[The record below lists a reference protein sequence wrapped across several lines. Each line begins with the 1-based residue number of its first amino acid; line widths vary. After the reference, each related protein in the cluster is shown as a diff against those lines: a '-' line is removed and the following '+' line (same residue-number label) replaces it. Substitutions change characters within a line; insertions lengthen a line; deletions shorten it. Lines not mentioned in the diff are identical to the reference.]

1 MFIIRIL
8 SSLALVLL
16 ATACAQMETSI
27 PCQVLYEGKTFTQLT
42 DYVNPFIGT
51 GGHGHTFPGATVPFG
66 MVQLSPDTRLT
77 GWDGCSGY
85 HYSDS
90 IIFGFSHTHLS
101 GTGCSDYGDIL
112 VVPQVGQL
120 VLSNGL
126 PDNPKVGYGSP
137 FKHENE
143 EARPGYYRVKLE
155 KGPVEVELT
164 ATTRVGFHKYLF
176 PATQQARLMIDLT
189 HRDEVLASSLAI
201 IGNDEVV
208 GFRRSKS
215 WAADQH
221 VYFVAKFSKPFLA
234 SGIAIDDRPEIGLKK
249 AEGKNIKGWFEF
261 ESDGKEPILVKVG
274 ISAIS
279 TEGARKNLEAEIPG
293 WNFEEIVAQSD
304 AAWEKELSCI
314 TVKGGLITDR
324 VKFYTALYHAFI
336 APNVY
341 MDVDSLYRGR
351 DLQIHKAK
359 GFTYYTVFSL
369 WDTYRTLHPLFTLVK
384 KERTNDII
392 RTFLAQYTD
401 GGMLPVWE
409 LSANETWCMI
419 GYHSIPVI
427 ADAYLKGITQWDA
440 FLALE
445 AMVNSA
451 QQDHFGLK
459 YYKQLGYIP
468 VGYDNETVSK
478 TLEYA
483 YDDWCIAQMAAA
495 MGNTSVYQEFTH
507 RAQYYKNVFD
517 AESGFMRPRVN
528 GGFVSPFDPLE
539 VSHEFT
545 EANSW
550 QYSFYVP
557 HDINSYI
564 EMLGGDDAFIRKLD
578 QLFTTEAPK
587 KGRDLPDIT
596 GLIGQYAHGN
606 EPSHHI
612 AYLYSYAGQA
622 WKTQQMVRRI
632 MDEFYTACP
641 DGLIGNED
649 CGQMSAWLVM
659 SALGIYP
666 VTPSSD
672 VYVFGSPLFPE
683 AIIHFEDGR
692 SLTIRAENAG
702 SNSIYIRSTR
712 LDGEP
717 YKRSWISHFAMKSGK
732 ELSFEMSTK
741 PVKNFAAHP
750 DHRPYARIM
759 EEIIPSAPVVHPV
772 DSIFS
777 DKITVTLKHPDPKV
791 KIYFTIDG
799 SEPGIDSPL
808 YRRPFEIKATTTIR
822 ACAINEHGKMSTSA
836 KARFLKK

>member
-1 MFIIRIL
+1 MRINH
-8 SSLALVLL
+8 LVLGAFL
-16 ATACAQMETSI
+16 LFLMACAREKVTD
-27 PCQVLYEGKTFTQLT
+27 PCNEKYQGKSFTRLT

-51 GGHGHTFPGATVPFG
+51 DGHGHTFPGATVPFG

-112 VVPQVGQL
+112 VVPQVGSL

-126 PDNPKVGYGSP
+126 PDNPQAGYGSP

-143 EARPGYYRVKLE
+143 EARPGYYRVKLD

-176 PATQQARLMIDLT
+176 PVTSQARLLFDLT
-189 HRDEVLASSLAI
+189 HRDEVLASALEFT
-201 IGNDEVV
+201 GENEVV
-208 GFRRSKS
+208 GFRRSKQ

-221 VYFVAKFSKPFLA
+221 VYFVARFSRPFR
-234 SGIAIDDRPEIGLKK
+234 SYGIAIDDQLISGIKK
-249 AEGKNIKGWFEF
+249 AEGKNIKGWVEF
-261 ESDGKEPILVKVG
+261 ESNGKEPILLKVG
-274 ISAIS
+274 ISAVSI
-279 TEGARKNLEAEIPG
+279 EGARKNLEAEIPG
-293 WNFEEIVAQSD
+293 WNFEEIVTAAD
-304 AAWEKELSCI
+304 ASWEKELNRI
-314 TVKGGLITDR
+314 TVEGGALTDR
-324 VKFYTALYHAFI
+324 IKFYTALYHSFI

-351 DLQIHKAK
+351 DLQVHKAK

-369 WDTYRTLHPLFTLVK
+369 WDTYRTLHPLYTLVQ

-427 ADAYLKGITQWDA
+427 ADAYLKGINKWDA
-440 FLALE
+440 SLALK

-451 QQDHFGLK
+451 RQDHFSLK
-459 YYKQLGYIP
+459 CYKQMGYIP
-468 VGYDNETVSK
+468 VGCYHETVSK

-495 MGNTSVYQEFTH
+495 MGNTSVYKEFIH

-528 GGFVSPFDPLE
+528 GGFVHPFDPLE

-557 HDINSYI
+557 HDINTYM
-564 EMLGGDDAFIRKLD
+564 EMLGGEAAFANKLD
-578 QLFTTEAPK
+578 QLFSTEAPT

-666 VTPSSD
+666 VTPASD
-672 VYVFGSPLFPE
+672 VYVFGTPLFPK
-683 AIIHFEDGR
+683 ATLNFEDGR
-692 SLTIRAENAG
+692 TFTISADKADKG
-702 SNSIYIRSTR
+702 HIYIRSAQ

-717 YKRSWISHFAMKSGK
+717 YKRSWISHFAVESGK
-732 ELSFEMSTK
+732 ELVFKMSDKPEKSFGA
-741 PVKNFAAHP
+741 NP
-750 DHRPYARIM
+750 DERPFSRIM
-759 EEIIPSAPVVHPV
+759 EEVIPAVPVVSPT
-772 DSIFS
+772 DSLF
-777 DKITVTLKHPDPKV
+777 DGKIRVSLNHYDPKV
-791 KIYFTIDG
+791 KIYFTTDG
-799 SEPGIDSPL
+799 SMPGAGSSL
-808 YRRPFEIKATTTIR
+808 YRRPLEIDKTTR
-822 ACAINEHGKMSTSA
+822 LKACAGNAEGKLSPSLEA
-836 KARFLKK
+836 NFIKK

>member
-1 MFIIRIL
+1 MRINH
-8 SSLALVLL
+8 LL
-16 ATACAQMETSI
+16 LGAFLLFLMACAREKVTD
-27 PCQVLYEGKTFTQLT
+27 PCNEKYQGKSFTRLT

-112 VVPQVGQL
+112 VVPQVGSL

-126 PDNPKVGYGSP
+126 PDNPQAGYGSP

-143 EARPGYYRVKLE
+143 EARPGYYRVKLD

-164 ATTRVGFHKYLF
+164 TTTRVGFHKYLF
-176 PATQQARLMIDLT
+176 PETSQARLLFDLT
-189 HRDEVLASSLAI
+189 HRDEVLASALEFT
-201 IGNDEVV
+201 GENEVV
-208 GFRRSKS
+208 GFRRSKH

-221 VYFVAKFSKPFLA
+221 VYFVARFSRPFR
-234 SGIAIDDRPEIGLKK
+234 SYGIAIDDQLISGIKK
-249 AEGKNIKGWFEF
+249 AEGKNIKGWVEF
-261 ESDGKEPILVKVG
+261 ESNGKEPVLLKVG
-274 ISAIS
+274 ISAVSI
-279 TEGARKNLEAEIPG
+279 EGARKNLEAEIPG
-293 WNFEEIVAQSD
+293 WNFEEIVTAAD
-304 AAWEKELSCI
+304 ASWEKELSRI
-314 TVKGGLITDR
+314 TVEGGALTDR
-324 VKFYTALYHAFI
+324 IKFYTALYHSFI

-351 DLQIHKAK
+351 DLQVHKAK
-359 GFTYYTVFSL
+359 GFTYYTIFSL
-369 WDTYRTLHPLFTLVK
+369 WDTYRTLHPLFTLVQ

-427 ADAYLKGITQWDA
+427 ADAYLKGINQWDA
-440 FLALE
+440 SLALK

-451 QQDHFGLK
+451 RQDHFGLK

-468 VGYDNETVSK
+468 VGCDNETVSK

-495 MGNTSVYQEFTH
+495 MGNTSVYQEFIH
-507 RAQYYKNVFD
+507 RAQYYRNVFD

-557 HDINSYI
+557 HDINNYM
-564 EMLGGDDAFIRKLD
+564 EMLGGEAAFANKLD
-578 QLFTTEAPK
+578 QLFSTEAPT

-666 VTPSSD
+666 VTPASD
-672 VYVFGSPLFPE
+672 VYVFGTPLFQK
-683 AIIHFEDGR
+683 ATLNFEDGR
-692 SLTIRAENAG
+692 TFTIRADKVDKG
-702 SNSIYIRSTR
+702 HIYIRSAQ

-717 YKRSWISHFAMKSGK
+717 YKRSWISHFAIESGK
-732 ELSFEMSTK
+732 EMVFDMSDKPEKSFGA
-741 PVKNFAAHP
+741 NP
-750 DHRPYARIM
+750 DERPFSRIM
-759 EEIIPSAPVVHPV
+759 EEVIPAVPVVSPT
-772 DSIFS
+772 DSLF
-777 DKITVTLKHPDPKV
+777 DGKIRVSLSHYDPKV
-791 KIYFTIDG
+791 KIYFTTDG
-799 SEPGIDSPL
+799 SMPGPGSSL
-808 YRRPFEIKATTTIR
+808 YRRPLEIDKTTR
-822 ACAINEHGKMSTSA
+822 LKACAENAEGKLSPSLEA
-836 KARFLKK
+836 NFIKK